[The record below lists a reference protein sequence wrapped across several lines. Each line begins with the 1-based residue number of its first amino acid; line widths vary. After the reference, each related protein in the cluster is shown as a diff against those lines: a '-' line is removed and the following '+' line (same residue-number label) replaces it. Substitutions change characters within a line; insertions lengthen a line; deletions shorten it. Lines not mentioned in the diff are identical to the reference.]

1 MKRNKLYWVIVIFL
15 LLASSF
21 QMAGANNNKLPTGKA
36 LLNLSSE
43 KLMQSGT
50 DCMNTDANTSLLCF
64 TVVCNRYDYSSMN
77 EYEKKQCAEAC
88 MRLWEIYFYK
98 FYDYPKC
105 FDYLSRALDI
115 ANENDFK
122 MPEIFLGF
130 GCMYTTIADETN
142 NRELRQRSLDYYK
155 QALSTATIINDGLQA
170 DMAATNMLSIASI
183 LNGIQ
188 SIKQEWN
195 KYVSLKPTSNQLL
208 RNYNILLHKAFSCI
222 EKKDYKQSLDIFE
235 RQLNML
241 KGSKYKRLIYFTLV
255 EKSKIYSK
263 KADFIGAISTLQQ
276 AEAIAIE
283 RDMKDCKLE
292 AFSLLADNYRQSGN
306 MAQADKYRERSIQLK
321 DTLTNY
327 RQLASVNETEF
338 RQQLKA
344 MDKQMANIRHH
355 HQQLQTI
362 SVMIFIV
369 AIVVIAFLF
378 IVFHKNKQLRR
389 SNRSLYEKNVAVL
402 KAEEDERRMRKK
414 YEEQLQQVM
423 QTATNQE
430 QTEEN
435 ILKYKNSTL
444 TDNDKQALLSRIIH
458 IIENNE
464 EIFSP
469 DFSVERLAQLAE
481 SKYKYVSQVIHETYD
496 CNFNTFINDYRIK
509 EACKRISDVERFG
522 KLTIEAISNSVGF
535 KSRSSFVTSFKRVTG
550 LTPSE
555 YQRQAQKR

>member
-1 MKRNKLYWVIVIFL
+1 
-15 LLASSF
+15 
-21 QMAGANNNKLPTGKA
+21 
-36 LLNLSSE
+36 
-43 KLMQSGT
+43 
-50 DCMNTDANTSLLCF
+50 
-64 TVVCNRYDYSSMN
+64 
-77 EYEKKQCAEAC
+77 
-88 MRLWEIYFYK
+88 
-98 FYDYPKC
+98 
-105 FDYLSRALDI
+105 
-115 ANENDFK
+115 
-122 MPEIFLGF
+122 
-130 GCMYTTIADETN
+130 
-142 NRELRQRSLDYYK
+142 
-155 QALSTATIINDGLQA
+155 
-170 DMAATNMLSIASI
+170 
-183 LNGIQ
+183 
-188 SIKQEWN
+188 
-195 KYVSLKPTSNQLL
+195 
-208 RNYNILLHKAFSCI
+208 
-222 EKKDYKQSLDIFE
+222 
-235 RQLNML
+235 
-241 KGSKYKRLIYFTLV
+241 
-255 EKSKIYSK
+255 
-263 KADFIGAISTLQQ
+263 
-276 AEAIAIE
+276 
-283 RDMKDCKLE
+283 
-292 AFSLLADNYRQSGN
+292 

-344 MDKQMANIRHH
+344 MDKQMADIRHH

-378 IVFHKNKQLRR
+378 VVFHKNKQLRR